1 MTLSGDHLELT
12 GSDLDLT
19 ISTSITVSGVN
30 DGQIVIPAKLATDI
44 VKSLPAG
51 AVTIEDE
58 NETATIGS
66 GRSEFS
72 VHLLPSAEFPHV
84 HQLSA
89 EESAVQSVVL
99 DSAKFLEGL
108 RQVTP
113 AASHDES
120 RPVLTGVL
128 LATEGAGLRL
138 AATDS
143 YRLSIRDLIGTT
155 LLEEGQ
161 SVLVPSRALNE
172 LNKINPS
179 GEITLLLGA
188 KEATFVAGASLL
200 TTRLIEGDFPNYRGL
215 IPSNQPNRLIVD
227 RGSLIEAVRRV
238 RLMAR
243 EATPVRLSMDDG
255 ALELIAISQDV
266 GQAHERLDAEFNGD
280 ALTVAFNPEYLLQGL
295 EVAPG
300 EQVSLETVDSLKPAL
315 LRSTESSEF
324 LYLLM
329 PVRVS

>member
-99 DSAKFLEGL
+99 DSAKFLEGTVVEWQSSL
-108 RQVTP
+108 MQSGFVFKNP
-113 AASHDES
+113 NVKGSCGCGES
-120 RPVLTGVL
+120 F
-128 LATEGAGLRL
+128 
-138 AATDS
+138 
-143 YRLSIRDLIGTT
+143 
-155 LLEEGQ
+155 
-161 SVLVPSRALNE
+161 SV
-172 LNKINPS
+172 
-179 GEITLLLGA
+179 
-188 KEATFVAGASLL
+188 
-200 TTRLIEGDFPNYRGL
+200 
-215 IPSNQPNRLIVD
+215 
-227 RGSLIEAVRRV
+227 
-238 RLMAR
+238 
-243 EATPVRLSMDDG
+243 
-255 ALELIAISQDV
+255 
-266 GQAHERLDAEFNGD
+266 
-280 ALTVAFNPEYLLQGL
+280 
-295 EVAPG
+295 
-300 EQVSLETVDSLKPAL
+300 
-315 LRSTESSEF
+315 
-324 LYLLM
+324 
-329 PVRVS
+329 